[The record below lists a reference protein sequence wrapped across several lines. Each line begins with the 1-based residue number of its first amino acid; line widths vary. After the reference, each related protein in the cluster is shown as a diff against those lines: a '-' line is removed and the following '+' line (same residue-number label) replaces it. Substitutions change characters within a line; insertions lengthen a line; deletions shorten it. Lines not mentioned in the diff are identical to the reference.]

1 MADQDSRAGIR
12 YGTPELLGWVDR
24 LHAPHDAGL
33 ARAFEAPEREG
44 LPAIQVGVSEGRTLE
59 LLARLAGARL
69 AVEIGTLAGYSA
81 LRIARALPPTGHLH
95 SLELDEKHARVARE
109 NVRAAGLEGRVTIH
123 VGAALDVLA
132 RLEESGP
139 FCLVFIDADK
149 GSYHEYGRWARR
161 ALRPG
166 GLLVADN
173 AYLFGRLLDDSAEAR
188 AMRAFHEETAASMD
202 SVCVPTPD
210 GLVVAIQR

>member
-1 MADQDSRAGIR
+1 MADRDSREGTR
-12 YGTPELLGWVDR
+12 YGTTELFGWVDR
-24 LHAPHDAGL
+24 THAPHDAGL
-33 ARAFEAPEREG
+33 AQAFEAPEREG

-59 LLARLAGARL
+59 LLARLVGARL

-95 SLELDEKHARVARE
+95 SIELDERHAAVARA
-109 NVRAAGLEGRVTIH
+109 NVRAAGLAERVTIH
-123 VGAALDVLA
+123 VGAALDVLGK
-132 RLEESGP
+132 LEESGP

-149 GSYHEYGRWARR
+149 ASYHEYGRWARR

-166 GLLVADN
+166 GLLIADN

-188 AMRAFHEETAASMD
+188 AMRTFHEETASSMD

-210 GLVVAIQR
+210 GLVVGIQR